1 MREDALPAF
10 YLRLSVADGDK
21 EESDSIEN
29 QRKLLLGY
37 IGKMPDFGGS
47 DIMPVA
53 DVPHL
58 EYIDDGYSG
67 KNFDRPAFQRLITDC
82 RKGKV
87 STILVKDLSRLGRD
101 YVEVNSYLEDIFP
114 FLRVRF
120 IAATMNYDT
129 GAECQSELPFD
140 VQFSNMVNTYY
151 LKDIAIKS
159 AAGRVAKWKRGE
171 LASTA
176 TPIGYV
182 CEDVKTGWR
191 VDEEGSAIVRMVFD
205 LALTGLG
212 TGAIATEMNKRGV
225 PTPYRYLKSKG
236 FWRGGEFK
244 TVEEKM
250 VWDHAVVANILRNEA
265 YTGMLVQGKTQSIV
279 LGKGISRPAPDN
291 MRWKHEG
298 KHEAIV
304 SQEEFEKARSVIRFL
319 DAPVERMEHDYA
331 LKGVVRCKNC
341 GRRMIRSS
349 NGTFSCHGKHQMEFT
364 GCGGSWKEEEIEK
377 IVLAELIRKGKQ
389 AAELLRSLKRDDYD
403 VSGAKKEIDDLK
415 RELTS
420 KYMAY
425 VRKQISQEDYMAFQK
440 EVREKTAALEGQI
453 TVTRGSNEH
462 LEEVGDMLK
471 PLADGGVAAERNGL
485 TSAMVQEL
493 LESVWVSEMGI
504 EMELKADGMIRIAE
518 DELVG

>member
-21 EESDSIEN
+21 KESDSIEN
-29 QRKLLLGY
+29 QRKLLLRY
-37 IGKMPDFGGS
+37 IGKMPEFGGS
-47 DIMPVA
+47 DIMEVP

-67 KNFDRPAFQRLITDC
+67 KNFNRPAFRRLITDC

-87 STILVKDLSRLGRD
+87 SAILVKDVSRLGRD

-120 IAATMNYDT
+120 IDATLKYDT
-129 GAECQSELPFD
+129 GTECQSELPFD

-171 LASTA
+171 LASTS

-182 CEDVKTGWR
+182 CKDVKTGWSI
-191 VDEEGSAIVRMVFD
+191 DEDGADIVRTVFD

-212 TGAIATEMNKRGV
+212 TGAIATEMNRRGI

-236 FWRGGEFK
+236 LWRGGSFN

-250 VWDHAVVANILRNEA
+250 VWDYAVVANILRNEA

-279 LGKGISRPAPDN
+279 LGKGISKPAPDN

-304 SQEEFEKARSVIRFL
+304 SPEEFEKAKSVIRFL
-319 DAPVERMEHDYA
+319 DSPVERTEHDYT
-331 LKGVVRCKNC
+331 LKSVVRCKNC
-341 GRRMIRSS
+341 GRRMIRSMS
-349 NGTFSCHGKHQMEFT
+349 GTFSCHGKHQKDFT
-364 GCGGSWKEEEIEK
+364 GCGGTWKEEEIEK
-377 IVLAELIRKGKQ
+377 VVLEELIRRGKQ

-403 VSGAKKEIDDLK
+403 VSGAKKEIADLK

-425 VRKQISQEDYMAFQK
+425 VRKEISQEDYIAFQK
-440 EVREKTAALEGQI
+440 EVRAKTAELEGRI

-462 LEEVGDMLK
+462 LEEVEDALK
-471 PLADGGVAAERNGL
+471 PLADGSVAAEKNGL
-485 TSAMVQEL
+485 TQAMVQEL
-493 LESVWVSEMGI
+493 VENVWVGDEI
-504 EMELKADGMIRIAE
+504 TVEFKADSIMQIAE
-518 DELVG
+518 DELMR